1 MVLNLSIGL
10 CSPPVGSVLFVSC
23 SVAKTSIEKIIRPM
37 MPLYLAIL
45 FKVMQEDGSHEGC
58 IEQLQRL
65 FTECLYTDKPRLD
78 SDHRFR
84 VDELELDPAI
94 QAKVEAIWPQ
104 VTTENLN
111 ELSDFALYQTE
122 FLRLFGFGVEGVDY
136 SADTTPLV
144 DAHFSSVVSCD

>member
-1 MVLNLSIGL
+1 M
-10 CSPPVGSVLFVSC
+10 
-23 SVAKTSIEKIIRPM
+23 KRW
-37 MPLYLAIL
+37 IL
-45 FKVMQEDGSHEGC
+45 FKVMQEEGSHEGC

-65 FTECLYTDKPRLD
+65 FTECLYTDTPRLD
-78 SDHRFR
+78 SDNRFR

-136 SADTTPLV
+136 AAESTTLV
-144 DAHFSSVVSCD
+144 DANFSSVA